1 MSKTGKPSG
10 GKGKVG
16 RTEKLENRT
25 LREEVHRTVLPSGL
39 QVFFCPKR
47 GFRKRFACYSV
58 HYGSLDSEFAAP
70 GEETPR
76 RVADGI
82 AHFLEHS
89 LFETPRGNVSD
100 LFARNGAS
108 SNAMTSF
115 GTTTYLFSAADR
127 FYENLA
133 LLLEFVEG
141 GNFAPE
147 KVEKEKGIIEQEI
160 RMCRDDPGWIS
171 YTGLLE
177 SLFVRHPLRLD
188 IAGSAESIARIDAGE
203 LDRCYRTFY
212 APSNMILFVV
222 GDLDGSEVL
231 KFVEKNSR
239 FAGGAG
245 GGASRP
251 AGEIRRLYP
260 EEPPEVAREEYREE
274 IEIALPKLI
283 VGFKEVGVPS
293 AGKEFLERELR
304 TELALD
310 LLFGRSSDAF
320 QELYVKELVLD
331 DFGASYNAAAG
342 VGYAAVGGETPRP
355 EELRDAIA
363 GEMRRVGDAGI
374 PAEDFEREKRKFI
387 GAFIRNFN
395 SLEYIAGN
403 YTYFR
408 FHGVDLFEAVDA
420 LGAIRL
426 EEVEERVRD
435 LAVAQRAVSL
445 VVPKA

>member
-1 MSKTGKPSG
+1 MGKPSG
-10 GKGKVG
+10 RRKKAG

-25 LREEVHRTVLPSGL
+25 LREEVHRSVLPSGL
-39 QVFFCPKR
+39 QVYFCPKR
-47 GFRKRFACYSV
+47 GFRKRFACYSA

-89 LFETPRGNVSD
+89 LFETLKGNVSD

-133 LLLEFVEG
+133 LLLEFVESG
-141 GNFAPE
+141 SFAPE
-147 KVEKEKGIIEQEI
+147 KVEKERGIIEQEI

-188 IAGSAESIARIDAGE
+188 IAGSVESIARIDAAE
-203 LDRCYRTFY
+203 LERCYRTFY

-222 GDLDGSEVL
+222 GDLDGGEVL
-231 KFVEKNSR
+231 RFVEKNSR
-239 FAGGAG
+239 FADGRVEGA
-245 GGASRP
+245 ARP
-251 AGEIRRLYP
+251 SGEIRRFYP
-260 EEPPEVAREEYREE
+260 EEPPEVAREEFRVEME
-274 IEIALPKLI
+274 VALPKLI
-283 VGFKEVGVPS
+283 VGFKEVGVPVS
-293 AGKEFLERELR
+293 GREYLGRELR

-320 QELYVKELVLD
+320 QKLYEKELILD

-342 VGYAAVGGETPRP
+342 VGYSAVGGETPRP

-363 GEMRRVGDAGI
+363 REIVRARDAGI
-374 PAEDFEREKRKFI
+374 PLEDFEREKRKFI

-408 FHGVDLFEAVDA
+408 FHGVDLFETVDA

-426 EEVEERVRD
+426 EEVEGRIRE
-435 LAVAQRAVSL
+435 LAAAPRAVSL
-445 VVPKA
+445 VTPKA